1 MSKTNSG
8 PGGHLS
14 DPGLSISAVERD
26 TGLSK
31 DTLRVWERRYGFPS
45 PGRDPLGERV
55 YPPDQVDRLRLIRR
69 LMDAGRR
76 PGKIVGLPLEALRA
90 LAEQGPAP
98 ASAAAAAGR
107 EHAELARFMELTKAH
122 QVEDLR
128 GALSEAALRMGLDR
142 FVAELVAPLN
152 RLVGEAW
159 ASGDFQVFE
168 EHLYTEAMQ
177 GVLRT
182 AIGNIPSSSAS
193 RPRVLLTTFPA
204 EPHGLGLLMAEAV
217 LALEGCRCSSLGVQT
232 PIRDIALAADAQRV
246 DVVALSF
253 SAGSNARSAIEGL
266 AELRGRLPAAIELWA
281 GGGCVALRRRP
292 PAGVRVVG
300 DLAAIGAEVARWRDQ
315 AGPESRGATN
325 SVSTPV

>member
-1 MSKTNSG
+1 MSKANTGSG
-8 PGGHLS
+8 GNLS
-14 DPGLSISAVERD
+14 DPGLGISAVERD

-31 DTLRVWERRYGFPS
+31 DTLRVWERRYGFPN
-45 PGRDPLGERV
+45 PGRDPLGERL

-76 PGKIVGLPLEALRA
+76 PGKIVGLPFAALRA

-98 ASAAAAAGR
+98 AAAGR
-107 EHAELARFMELTKAH
+107 EHAELARFMDLTSAH

-128 GALSEAALRMGLDR
+128 RALSEAALRMGLDR

-182 AIGNIPSSSAS
+182 AIGNIPSAAAS

-232 PIRDIALAADAQRV
+232 PIRDIALAAAAQRA

-253 SAGSNARSAIEGL
+253 SAGSNARGAIEGL

-300 DLAAIGAEVARWRDQ
+300 DLAAIGAEVARWRGQ

>member
-8 PGGHLS
+8 AGGDAS

-98 ASAAAAAGR
+98 ASAAAGR

-182 AIGNIPSSSAS
+182 AIGSIPSSAAS

-232 PIRDIALAADAQRV
+232 PIRDIALAAAAQRA

-253 SAGSNARSAIEGL
+253 SAGSNARGAIEGL
-266 AELRGRLPAAIELWA
+266 AELRGRLPAPIELWA
-281 GGGCVALRRRP
+281 GGGCVALRRRA

-300 DLAAIGAEVARWRDQ
+300 DLAAIGAEVARWRGQ

>member
-1 MSKTNSG
+1 LSKTNIGAGEDS
-8 PGGHLS
+8 S
-14 DPGLSISAVERD
+14 DPGSSISAVERD

-31 DTLRVWERRYGFPS
+31 DTLRVWERRYGFPN

-55 YPPDQVDRLRLIRR
+55 YSPDQVDRLRLIRR

-76 PGKIVGLPLEALRA
+76 PGKIVGLPLEALRE

-98 ASAAAAAGR
+98 ATAAAGR

-128 GALSEAALRMGLDR
+128 RALSEAALRMGLDR

-182 AIGNIPSSSAS
+182 AIGNIPSSATS

-232 PIRDIALAADAQRV
+232 PIRDIALAAAAQRA

-253 SAGSNARSAIEGL
+253 SAGSNTRGAIEGL
-266 AELRGRLPAAIELWA
+266 TELRGRLPAAIELWA
-281 GGGCVALRRRP
+281 GGRCAALRRRP

-300 DLAAIGAEVARWRDQ
+300 DLAAIGAEVARWRGQ

>member
-1 MSKTNSG
+1 MSKTNIGAGEDS
-8 PGGHLS
+8 S

-31 DTLRVWERRYGFPS
+31 DTLRVWERRYGFPN

-55 YPPDQVDRLRLIRR
+55 YSPDQVDRLRLIRR

-76 PGKIVGLPLEALRA
+76 PGKIVGLPLEALRE

-98 ASAAAAAGR
+98 ATAAAGR

-128 GALSEAALRMGLDR
+128 RALSEAALRMGLDR

-182 AIGNIPSSSAS
+182 AIGNIPSSATS

-232 PIRDIALAADAQRV
+232 PIRDIALAAAAQRA

-253 SAGSNARSAIEGL
+253 SAGSNTRGAIEGL
-266 AELRGRLPAAIELWA
+266 TELRGRLPAAIELWA
-281 GGGCVALRRRP
+281 GGRCAALRRRP

-300 DLAAIGAEVARWRDQ
+300 DLAAIGAEVARWRGQ

>member
-1 MSKTNSG
+1 MSRTKIDAAG
-8 PGGHLS
+8 EPAE
-14 DPGLSISAVERD
+14 PGLSISAVERD

-31 DTLRVWERRYGFPS
+31 DTLRVWERRYGFPN
-45 PGRDPLGERV
+45 PGRDALGERF
-55 YPPDQVDRLRLIRR
+55 YPAEQVDRLRLIRR
-69 LMDAGRR
+69 LMDGGRR

-98 ASAAAAAGR
+98 AAAAGANGER
-107 EHAELARFMELTKAH
+107 TELARFMELTRAH

-128 GALSEAALRMGLDR
+128 RALSEAILRMGLDR

-159 ASGDFQVFE
+159 ACGDFEVFE

-182 AIGNIPSSSAS
+182 AIGNIPSSAAA
-193 RPRVLLTTFPA
+193 RPRVLLSTFPA

-217 LALEGCRCSSLGVQT
+217 LALEGCRCLSLGVQT
-232 PIRDIALAADAQRV
+232 PIRDIALAAAAQRA

-253 SAGSNARSAIEGL
+253 SAGSSARGVLEGL
-266 AELRGRLPAAIELWA
+266 ADLRGRLPAAIELWA
-281 GGGCVALRRRP
+281 GGGCVALKRRP
-292 PAGVRVVG
+292 PAGVRVIG
-300 DLAAIGAEVARWRDQ
+300 DLAGIGAEVARWRDQ
-315 AGPESRGATN
+315 AGPGSRGATN

>member
-1 MSKTNSG
+1 MSKTNLGAGEDS
-8 PGGHLS
+8 S

-31 DTLRVWERRYGFPS
+31 DTLRVWERRYGFPN

-55 YPPDQVDRLRLIRR
+55 YSPDQVDRLRLIRR

-76 PGKIVGLPLEALRA
+76 PGKIVGLPLEALRE
-90 LAEQGPAP
+90 LAEQGPTP
-98 ASAAAAAGR
+98 ATAAAGR

-128 GALSEAALRMGLDR
+128 RALSEAALRMGLDR

-182 AIGNIPSSSAS
+182 AIGNIPSSATS

-232 PIRDIALAADAQRV
+232 PIRDIALAAAAQRA

-253 SAGSNARSAIEGL
+253 SAGSNTRGAIEGL
-266 AELRGRLPAAIELWA
+266 TELRGRLPAAIELWA
-281 GGGCVALRRRP
+281 GGGCAALRRRP

-300 DLAAIGAEVARWRDQ
+300 DLAAIGAEVARWRGQ